1 MAPARL
7 ERRADPL
14 VGERRRQ
21 PHVADRQIG
30 LVAVDDPQQ
39 PGTVLGLRDDLDPV
53 LGQQRHDPFAQQ
65 RLVLDDDYSHG
76 STAQT
81 TVPSRATL

>member
-1 MAPARL
+1 MAPASF

-21 PHVADRQIG
+21 PHVADRQIR

-39 PGTVLGLRDDLDPV
+39 AGTVVGLGDDLDPV
-53 LGQQRHDPFAQQ
+53 LGQQRDDPLAQQ
-65 RLVLDDDYSHG
+65 RLILDDDYSHG

-81 TVPSRATL
+81 TVPSRP